1 MTNKRPGPD
10 RLSQCAQTTRR
21 ANFLDAERSTPMKY
35 EVSFVTCRICGGTLN
50 DARPKVLDAPQVG
63 GGSVGIG
70 MIHKGCEQEEEAC
83 RV

>member
-1 MTNKRPGPD
+1 
-10 RLSQCAQTTRR
+10 
-21 ANFLDAERSTPMKY
+21 MKY
-35 EVSFVTCRICGGTLN
+35 EVNFVTCRICGGTLD

-70 MIHKGCEQEEEAC
+70 MIHKGCAQQEEAC

>member
-1 MTNKRPGPD
+1 
-10 RLSQCAQTTRR
+10 
-21 ANFLDAERSTPMKY
+21 MKY
-35 EVSFVTCRICGGTLN
+35 EVNFVTCRVCGGTLN

-70 MIHKGCEQEEEAC
+70 MIHANCARLEAVR